1 LGYCSPAGRRNARDL
16 PPAARRADAWRDVE
30 RFKRQLADGGI
41 TPENQEGALRSRDV
55 EAAQA
60 IVGEHVLPEWHAS
73 VQAPRAFQVLAQE
86 IADAIYAARG
96 GALMARR

>member
-1 LGYCSPAGRRNARDL
+1 
-16 PPAARRADAWRDVE
+16 V
-30 RFKRQLADGGI
+30 
-41 TPENQEGALRSRDV
+41 
-55 EAAQA
+55 QA